1 MSSKSEII
9 FDRKGTERMVEQVPS
24 ALGLLLL
31 RYLRPPKPS
40 FLTVAECQIKMYGKH
55 IQTILVVF
63 RANTVISDPGTLRLS
78 RCFVIILPLFCRGFM
93 HETSHP
99 GQSLEK
105 ESNFI
110 SLTQIQ
116 EQRVAVDHIR
126 LLE

>member
-1 MSSKSEII
+1 
-9 FDRKGTERMVEQVPS
+9 
-24 ALGLLLL
+24 
-31 RYLRPPKPS
+31 
-40 FLTVAECQIKMYGKH
+40 
-55 IQTILVVF
+55 
-63 RANTVISDPGTLRLS
+63 
-78 RCFVIILPLFCRGFM
+78 M